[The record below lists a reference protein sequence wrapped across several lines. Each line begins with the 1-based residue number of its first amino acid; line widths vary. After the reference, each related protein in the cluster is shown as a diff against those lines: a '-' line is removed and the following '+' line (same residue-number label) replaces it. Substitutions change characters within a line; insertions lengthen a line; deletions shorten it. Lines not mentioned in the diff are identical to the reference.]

1 MKKSTFFTSS
11 PHFSVVS
18 AMTGINGKRCIT
30 DSRGMGLT
38 VVHLIIYYMVMGV
51 TRGDARLIQSDTGR
65 IENAKQRTL
74 SFMPIVFLTN
84 E

>member
-18 AMTGINGKRCIT
+18 ATTGLNGKRCIT

-38 VVHLIIYYMVMGV
+38 VVLLIIYYMGMGV
-51 TRGDARLIQSDTGR
+51 TRGDARLIS
-65 IENAKQRTL
+65 RTRGGC
-74 SFMPIVFLTN
+74 
-84 E
+84 

>member
-18 AMTGINGKRCIT
+18 ATTGINSKRCIT

-38 VVHLIIYYMVMGV
+38 VVHLIIYYMGMGV
-51 TRGDARLIQSDTGR
+51 TRGEGRLIS
-65 IENAKQRTL
+65 RTRGGC
-74 SFMPIVFLTN
+74 
-84 E
+84 

>member
-18 AMTGINGKRCIT
+18 ATTGLNGKRCIT

-38 VVHLIIYYMVMGV
+38 VVHLIIYYMGMGV
-51 TRGDARLIQSDTGR
+51 TRGDARLIS
-65 IENAKQRTL
+65 RTRGGC
-74 SFMPIVFLTN
+74 
-84 E
+84 

>member
-18 AMTGINGKRCIT
+18 TTTGINGKRCIT

-38 VVHLIIYYMVMGV
+38 VVHLIIYYMGMGV
-51 TRGDARLIQSDTGR
+51 MRGDARLIS
-65 IENAKQRTL
+65 RTRGGC
-74 SFMPIVFLTN
+74 
-84 E
+84 